1 MRSYSNKFLLELRDA
16 DPTRV
21 GVQLGRVCVD
31 ANLPAVYV
39 AKVLEVSKTTV
50 YAWFRGQY
58 IHEKNHG
65 TVEAFIS
72 IVNKD
77 MDSGVL
83 PAKDITDAKLYLS
96 EMVGGSI

>member
-58 IHEKNHG
+58 VHEKNRS

-72 IVNKD
+72 LVKKD
-77 MDSGVL
+77 MEGGVL
-83 PAKDITDAKLYLS
+83 PAKDFTDAKLYLS